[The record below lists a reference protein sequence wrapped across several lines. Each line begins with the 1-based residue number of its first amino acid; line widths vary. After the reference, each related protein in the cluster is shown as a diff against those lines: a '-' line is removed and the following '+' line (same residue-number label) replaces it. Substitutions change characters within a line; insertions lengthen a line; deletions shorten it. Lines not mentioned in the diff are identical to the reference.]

1 MKNDI
6 SLEGVLATYQV
17 TRATLLDFKAGIK
30 KMPFLRRFVA
40 AVSIGTVP
48 SLHLPTLALP
58 GSQEYRDCVA
68 GLMHKWD
75 NAVRVPFLG
84 HLTQELFEVFNEA
97 RNRP

>member
-1 MKNDI
+1 MSLASPCCLFVNNSFFFSDVMPQLTIICTALQSEDI

-48 SLHLPTLALP
+48 QGRSDPLW
-58 GSQEYRDCVA
+58 G
-68 GLMHKWD
+68 G
-75 NAVRVPFLG
+75 
-84 HLTQELFEVFNEA
+84 
-97 RNRP
+97 